1 MNEDQRVDMKAPFDE
16 FIERQKSWGAVW
28 DGSWFFGLAIRAPG
42 PGELALVLG
51 KLILRT
57 PGLTRPSVP
66 LRQFVHVPAISSGLM
81 KELDQAK
88 TIELLAALSVNE
100 IPSDLQ
106 AEFKEAVVL
115 PALAEARWNL
125 STNKTPWGDALPNIR
140 LERIVSNN
148 MQEVVGTDHVERTEA
163 ALRSPGAHID
173 GLREFTAIFRWRM
186 ASLDTAGSMLLPTI
200 EICADL
206 PLRLVSFEYDESRS
220 GYVVR
225 VKAGAAVPLPV
236 TFVSLLLGLKGSR
249 ALPEFE
255 ELSEDPAGF
264 KLYET
269 VFASDWLAT
278 SVKATLFF
286 QQSELESREAP
297 PKREDSSHLPSSDG
311 PPRVPQDASF
321 GWPWVNGA
329 IDPELE
335 SKTRR
340 LIESREWDSA
350 IRKAFVVL
358 TSRLAARYGVPSGV
372 DGLRLANE
380 IFGASS
386 TRSELK
392 DADRQ
397 AMRDL
402 LAGLYGVFRNKY
414 GHEDHNCEW
423 HEVEAIMT
431 MVNALL
437 LELDPERSTG
447 RPPKQERSR

>member
-1 MNEDQRVDMKAPFDE
+1 MKPPFDE
-16 FIERQKSWGAVW
+16 FIDRQKRWGAIW
-28 DGSWFFGLAIRAPG
+28 EGSWFFGLAIRAPG

-57 PGLTRPSVP
+57 AGLTRPSVP
-66 LRQFVHVPAISSGLM
+66 SGQYVHVPAISSGLM
-81 KELDQAK
+81 LALDQAK
-88 TIELLAALSVNE
+88 TIELLAALSVNAL
-100 IPSDLQ
+100 PNDLQ

-115 PALAEARWNL
+115 PALMEARWNL
-125 STNKTPWGDALPNIR
+125 STNKTPSGDALPNIR
-140 LERIVSNN
+140 LERIVSKN
-148 MQEVVGTDHVERTEA
+148 MQEVVGADHVERTEA

-173 GLREFTAIFRWRM
+173 GLREFTAIFHWRM
-186 ASLDTAGSMLLPTI
+186 ASLDTVGSMLLPTF
-200 EICADL
+200 EISADL

-225 VKAGAAVPLPV
+225 VKAGAAVPRPV

-249 ALPEFE
+249 PLPEFTE
-255 ELSEDPAGF
+255 VSEDSAGF

-269 VFASDWLAT
+269 VFASEWLAT

-297 PKREDSSHLPSSDG
+297 PKRDESSHLPFFEALA
-311 PPRVPQDASF
+311 RVQRDASV
-321 GWPWVNGA
+321 GWPWTHGA
-329 IDPELE
+329 FDPELE
-335 SKTRR
+335 DKTRG

-358 TSRLAARYGVPSGV
+358 TARLAARYGVPGGV
-372 DGLRLANE
+372 DGLRLVNE
-380 IFGASS
+380 IFAAGSKK
-386 TRSELK
+386 SELK
-392 DADRQ
+392 DSDRQ

-414 GHEDHNCEW
+414 GHEDHSGEW

-431 MVNALL
+431 MVNSLL
-437 LELDPERSTG
+437 LELDRERSTG